1 MTESITPFPASSS
14 TIASITLSLSSRGQP
29 RSAPYLGPPVT
40 PLTLSQWRKSF
51 LSTWSGAI
59 CSSAETSAHT
69 AARQP
74 HFSTVSRQPRLFM
87 LIADLENHNALFSDG
102 LCLECK
108 MQQMDENQEN
118 VTSPAATF
126 WLR

>member
-1 MTESITPFPASSS
+1 
-14 TIASITLSLSSRGQP
+14 
-29 RSAPYLGPPVT
+29 
-40 PLTLSQWRKSF
+40 
-51 LSTWSGAI
+51 
-59 CSSAETSAHT
+59 
-69 AARQP
+69 
-74 HFSTVSRQPRLFM
+74 M

-102 LCLECK
+102 LFLECK